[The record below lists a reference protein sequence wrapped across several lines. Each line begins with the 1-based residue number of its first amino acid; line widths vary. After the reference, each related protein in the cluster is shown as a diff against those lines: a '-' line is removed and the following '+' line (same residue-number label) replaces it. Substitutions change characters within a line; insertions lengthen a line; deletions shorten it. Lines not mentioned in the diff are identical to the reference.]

1 MTDKVCPK
9 CKGQNFVIFD
19 TVTTTYIYEVT
30 EGYVTPEGEDSDYQ
44 EHIRTVWRCEDC
56 GHRWHPKG
64 MNFTIDEI

>member
-44 EHIRTVWRCEDC
+44 EHIKRSADAKTADTD
-56 GHRWHPKG
+56 GTPK
-64 MNFTIDEI
+64 D